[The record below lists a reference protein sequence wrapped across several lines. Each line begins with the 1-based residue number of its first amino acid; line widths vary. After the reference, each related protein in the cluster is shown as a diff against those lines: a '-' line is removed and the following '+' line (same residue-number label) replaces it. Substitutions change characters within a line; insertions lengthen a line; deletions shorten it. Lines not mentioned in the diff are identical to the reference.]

1 MAIPNQLIRFQCI
14 QYALDRPGVLSVVP
28 GVRGMEDLKDLLGF
42 VNAPAEEKDYSVIGR
57 FTPAAAEGS
66 CVYCNHCLPCPAGID
81 VGLVNKYYD
90 LAQAGDQMAAGHYQ
104 KLTVQADVCIGCGH
118 CDRRCPFH
126 TVQSVRMKEI
136 ASYFRKQ

>member
-104 KLTVQADVCIGCGH
+104 KLTVQAASG
-118 CDRRCPFH
+118 RRRLTEKEKRWSYRPFLNGMYLWN
-126 TVQSVRMKEI
+126 QLS
-136 ASYFRKQ
+136 A